1 MHKLWIAFGLGILIV
16 GLVVGVLGN
25 VQSNV
30 DTLGPTHRSD
40 SFTAGGLLLG
50 TGTVSVAWSE
60 APPNASFALYLC
72 ASSSCTSG
80 RPIDAGN
87 GSSGLFSAG
96 ASNGQTFQIQ
106 VVGPVLLGSN
116 FTVTVAWATTGFS
129 YLALGGILLS
139 VVGTVV
145 AVLAIRRS

>member
-1 MHKLWIAFGLGILIV
+1 MCELELHV
-16 GLVVGVLGN
+16 G
-25 VQSNV
+25 
-30 DTLGPTHRSD
+30 TT
-40 SFTAGGLLLG
+40 
-50 TGTVSVAWSE
+50 
-60 APPNASFALYLC
+60 
-72 ASSSCTSG
+72 
-80 RPIDAGN
+80 DAGN